1 MTHPSVLTSPRAL
14 APGVNAGAVS
24 IESDRAIAEAQGRLT
39 IAKRFPRDEAKAYK
53 AVMEACSR
61 PSLADAAAYAYP
73 RAGQT
78 VTGPSIRLA
87 EELARCWG
95 NISYG
100 ITELSRGEGYS
111 EMEAWASDDEANVRT
126 SQKFTVRHIR
136 DTKGGGKALSD
147 ERDVYELTANMGGR
161 RLRAR
166 ILAVIPTHI
175 KDDAVETCRRTLAG
189 KIDEPLPDRIN
200 KAVVVFA
207 RMGVTSEKIEARFG
221 KPVSQMTP
229 DDLADLRAI
238 LNSVKDN
245 AAKVEDFFPAPQ
257 LTTGEPPKPGDR
269 MRATVQA
276 RRTER
281 EAEPAADDL
290 GEIPSDGADG
300 DPLA

>member
-1 MTHPSVLTSPRAL
+1 MTAPALLPPNRSL
-14 APGVNAGAVS
+14 APSINAGAVT
-24 IESDRAIAEAQGRLT
+24 IESDRAIAEAQGRLA
-39 IAKRFPRDEAKAYK
+39 IAKRFPRDETVSYK
-53 AVMEACSR
+53 RAMEACSR
-61 PSLADAAAYAYP
+61 PSLAEAAAYAYP

-175 KDDAVETCRRTLAG
+175 KDDAVEQCRRTLAG
-189 KIDEPLPDRIN
+189 KTDEPLADRIN
-200 KAVVVFA
+200 KAVVVFS
-207 RMGVTSEKIEARFG
+207 RMGVTQEKIEARFG
-221 KPVSQMTP
+221 RPVAQMTP

-238 LNSVKDN
+238 LNSVKDG
-245 AAKVEDFFPAPQ
+245 AGKVGDFFPDPVTPPAEKPQ
-257 LTTGEPPKPGDR
+257 AGDR
-269 MRATVQA
+269 MRAAVQA
-276 RRTER
+276 RRAP
-281 EAEPAADDL
+281 EAGPEAGDDAF
-290 GEIPSDGADG
+290 GNVPRDES
-300 DPLA
+300 PL

>member
-1 MTHPSVLTSPRAL
+1 MNHPAVLTANRSM
-14 APGVNAGAVS
+14 APGLNAGAVT

-39 IAKRFPRDEAKAYK
+39 IAKRFPRDETKAYQN
-53 AVMEACSR
+53 VMEACSR
-61 PSLADAAAYAYP
+61 ANLAEAAAYAYP

-175 KDDAVETCRRTLAG
+175 KDDAVEQCRRTLAG
-189 KIDEPLPDRIN
+189 KTSEPLADQIN
-200 KAVVVFA
+200 KAVVAFA
-207 RMGVTSEKIEARFG
+207 RIGVTSEKIESRFNR
-221 KPVSQMTP
+221 PVSQMTP
-229 DDLADLRAI
+229 DDVADLRAI
-238 LNSVKDN
+238 FNSIKDG
-245 AAKVEDFFPAPQ
+245 AAKAGDFFPEPAATTNAAPQ
-257 LTTGEPPKPGDR
+257 AGDR
-269 MRATVQA
+269 MRAAVQA
-276 RRTER
+276 KKEER
-281 EAEPAADDL
+281 VAEPPADDAL
-290 GEIPSDGADG
+290 GDIPRDE
-300 DPLA
+300 DPL